1 MTQKTSALHR
11 RWVCHFPQ
19 FSHSESK
26 SSCLMTKY
34 IQDYWEEGKWSL
46 IKSLLCSGALY
57 KLFNIILTNLW
68 SEYSPDFICEGTKVQ
83 ESKQTDHSDSRGE
96 AGAKALPTGLCSFHI
111 SLPFLVGKVLTAF
124 MYSTERKERRA
135 YLLLQVPHV
144 AQIQPD
150 SFN

>member
-1 MTQKTSALHR
+1 MLRQHDDQKTSALHR

-19 FSHSESK
+19 FSYSESK

-34 IQDYWEEGKWSL
+34 VQDYWEEGKWSL

-68 SEYSPDFICEGTKVQ
+68 SEYSILYVKEPRFKRVN
-83 ESKQTDHSDSRGE
+83 KQTTVTAVVKLERRPYLQ
-96 AGAKALPTGLCSFHI
+96 AFAPLHI

-124 MYSTERKERRA
+124 MYSIERKERRA
-135 YLLLQVPHV
+135 YLLPQVPM
-144 AQIQPD
+144 
-150 SFN
+150 